1 MQTLMPTQSEAMCHL
16 FHVRSEIFVV
26 ERAIRAILGQ
36 LHELALCAV
45 RHDDRALYTYPT
57 SPYEKASLSAK
68 IGVYARARMAPR
80 TKKPEPASVG
90 LGALEVP
97 GQDLGA
103 APADGTVS
111 EAPAEVKALAMQIAD
126 DDGAV
131 LAAYREPFGASWVL
145 LAALPIDRVEP
156 TPYQRELSKTHAD
169 RLASVIPKVG
179 QFLDPLIV
187 VRRDDSY
194 WTPNGMHRLSAMQ
207 SLGAKSIIAL
217 VLTDPKLAY
226 RILALN
232 TEKAHNLKDKSLEVW
247 RMAKGIAE
255 DELMGA
261 GPESDWAFEF
271 EEPAFLITGAC
282 YEARPRFSGSVY
294 QSVLRRC
301 ETFSDQ
307 SISETVILRA
317 EKKDVLLEL
326 DDAVTQAVARLKEAG
341 LSSPYLKSFVVT
353 RINPLRFKK
362 TKPGEPAAPADLDET
377 LGKMIDKANELDAS
391 KVKATDLARAAGSA
405 ED

>member
-1 MQTLMPTQSEAMCHL
+1 MP
-16 FHVRSEIFVV
+16 
-26 ERAIRAILGQ
+26 
-36 LHELALCAV
+36 
-45 RHDDRALYTYPT
+45 
-57 SPYEKASLSAK
+57 
-68 IGVYARARMAPR
+68 PR
-80 TKKPEPASVG
+80 KKKPEPASVG

-97 GQDLGA
+97 GEDLGA
-103 APADGTVS
+103 APVN
-111 EAPAEVKALAMQIAD
+111 EAPEEVKALAMQIAD

-131 LAAYREPFGASWVL
+131 LATYRDPFGGAWVV

-179 QFLDPLIV
+179 QFLDPVIAI
-187 VRRDDSY
+187 RHDGGY

-207 SLGAKSIIAL
+207 SLGAKSIVAL
-217 VLTDPKLAY
+217 VLTDPKIAY

-255 DELMGA
+255 DELMG
-261 GPESDWAFEF
+261 GQPESDWAFEF

-301 ETFSDQ
+301 ESFSELP
-307 SISETVILRA
+307 ISESVVMRA
-317 EKKDVLLEL
+317 EKKDVVLEL
-326 DDAVTQAVARLKEAG
+326 DDAVTEAVTRLKEAG
-341 LSSPYLKSFVVT
+341 LNSPYLKNFVVS
-353 RINPLRFKK
+353 RVNPLRFKK
-362 TKPGEPAAPADLDET
+362 TTPGEKPAPVDLEET
-377 LGKMIDKANELDAS
+377 LGKMIDKAKGLDES
-391 KVKATDLARAAGSA
+391 KVKPSDLARAAGGA
-405 ED
+405 GED